1 MYLNEIFGLTGKTA
15 VVTGGGQGIGQVV
28 AVGLAKA
35 GAEVVIVCRSGAD
48 ETIRQIEEIGGKA
61 YFVKCDVTKEAE
73 VVSAV
78 AEIIEKSGK
87 IDVLFNNAGICYHKK
102 AILLE
107 GEDLKGHNDGE
118 ATYDEWRNVLDVNL
132 TGEYIMSVE
141 VAKTMIKKGIKG
153 SIINMASMSGTIVN
167 IPQCQA
173 SYNASKAAV
182 IHMSKSLAIEWAEYG
197 IRVNSISPGYV
208 GTPMSQPPFVHQE
221 LLDAW
226 YPLFPLGRMAKP
238 EELIPAILYLASP
251 AAGYTTG
258 SDIIVDGGYS
268 II

>member
-1 MYLNEIFGLTGKTA
+1 MYLDEIFGLTGKTA

-48 ETIRQIEEIGGKA
+48 KTIQQIEEAGGKA
-61 YFVKCDVTKEAE
+61 YFVKADVTDKDSVKA
-73 VVSAV
+73 AV

-102 AILLE
+102 AIVLD
-107 GEDLKGHNDGE
+107 GEDLGGLNDGE
-118 ATYDEWRNVLDVNL
+118 ASYEEWNEVLNVNL

-141 VAKTMIKKGIKG
+141 VAKTMIAKKIKG

-173 SYNASKAAV
+173 AYNASKAGV
-182 IHMSKSLAIEWAEYG
+182 MHMTKSLAIEWADYG
-197 IRVNSISPGYV
+197 IRVNSLSPGYV

-226 YPLFPLGRMAKP
+226 QPLFPLHRMAKP
-238 EELIPAILYLASP
+238 EELIPAVLYLASP

-258 SDIIVDGGYS
+258 SDLIVDGGYS
-268 II
+268 CI